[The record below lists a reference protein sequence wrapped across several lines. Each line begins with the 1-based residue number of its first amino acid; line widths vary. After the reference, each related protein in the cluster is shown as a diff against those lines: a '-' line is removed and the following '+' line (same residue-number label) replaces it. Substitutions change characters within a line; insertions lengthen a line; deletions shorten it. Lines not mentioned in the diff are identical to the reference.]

1 MRNGSAAHRRGGAH
15 ERDARLGCP
24 MCSRCLPQRTSQ
36 LNRQRANRE
45 IAHRGDIAV
54 ANIAHREYIVNEK
67 SGKSHIGGPSQLG
80 ASGHIAPFGDI
91 AIGEIA
97 NRGFIAFWA
106 PMCLVPQIAL

>member
-1 MRNGSAAHRRGGAH
+1 M
-15 ERDARLGCP
+15 
-24 MCSRCLPQRTSQ
+24 
-36 LNRQRANRE
+36 
-45 IAHRGDIAV
+45 
-54 ANIAHREYIVNEK
+54 
-67 SGKSHIGGPSQLG
+67 G